1 MLNWLRRRRL
11 SPEARR
17 QLLIIAA
24 RSEEA
29 VIETHVKNAL
39 ELINALGAEVDFERG
54 IELYEEMMSLQPA
67 VAAMIRNRVLARLEE
82 PGGGTRFR
90 GVFGEGGSRGGTP
103 KRARR

>member
-29 VIETHVKNAL
+29 VIETHVKNAS
-39 ELINALGAEVDFERG
+39 ELIKALAAEVDFDRG

-82 PGGGTRFR
+82 PGGARFQ
-90 GVFGEGGSRGGTP
+90 GVFGESGSRGGRP
-103 KRARR
+103 RRARR